1 MKHLHNV
8 VSGMASVLE
17 SFSSSRAYITNM
29 GGGFEQD
36 SKSLKQDVRSVAN
49 DIKKQSDL
57 VYGQTAAGSCQEWS
71 GR

>member
-1 MKHLHNV
+1 
-8 VSGMASVLE
+8 
-17 SFSSSRAYITNM
+17 M

-36 SKSLKQDVRSVAN
+36 SKSLKQDVRAVAN

-57 VYGQTAAGSCQEWS
+57 VYGQTATGPCQEWS